1 MAHLTLRLDASAG
14 LRRLYRICWCARGL
28 LFSIVFIAIAGC
40 TSVQLEHS
48 TAGQTSTLSDITSQ
62 VVLNNLAMFRQ
73 NAYAVPAQVSITQG
87 SIQITDLANP
97 SFMYTWPIVSR
108 VFGISTSRTWQESWT
123 VVPVSDYATL
133 KTLRDMY
140 GTCAQGVA
148 FHPGAV
154 AFNEVKNLPGNEQ
167 KDAGAISSLSDCSSW
182 LGFGNTPGGLP
193 FGHYSTTFVWV
204 KQGDNKDQNSQNA
217 QKFGDFVM
225 QVISASGAAAKTQA
239 QVFPGAVL
247 PPPPSR

>member
-1 MAHLTLRLDASAG
+1 MAQLTLHCDALISLCRTCRRGRL
-14 LRRLYRICWCARGL
+14 LV
-28 LFSIVFIAIAGC
+28 FSIVFVAIAGC

-97 SFMYTWPIVSR
+97 SFMYTWPMVSR
-108 VFGISTSRTWQESWT
+108 VFEINASRTWQESWT
-123 VVPVSDYATL
+123 VVPISDYATL

-140 GTCAQGVA
+140 GTCAQGKA
-148 FHPGAV
+148 FRPGTV

-167 KDAGAISSLSDCSSW
+167 KDSGVISSLSDCSSW
-182 LGFGNTPGGLP
+182 LAFGNVPGGLP
-193 FGHYSTTFVWV
+193 FGHYGTTFVWV
-204 KQGDNKDQNSQNA
+204 KQGDNKDQNSA
-217 QKFGDFVM
+217 KFGDFVM

-247 PPPPSR
+247 PPPPPPR